1 MNHPPSLKRKL
12 KKLPAGRVLGLSNTP
27 KTKFFTKFSLFSKII
42 EGINEPLALIALEKT
57 YFLVVMVKDASL

>member
-1 MNHPPSLKRKL
+1 MDAFPFSLSLKKKKKCVQGVFYYISKPL
-12 KKLPAGRVLGLSNTP
+12 K
-27 KTKFFTKFSLFSKII
+27 TKFSLFSKII